1 MHTMGDLRLIYL
13 ADKEAM
19 LVIKAGNGITGE
31 NVATIVQAMLI
42 EAEYDDLEQKL
53 TLPSRACTPPT
64 TSSAT

>member
-1 MHTMGDLRLIYL
+1 
-13 ADKEAM
+13 M

-53 TLPSRACTPPT
+53 TLQQGMYSTYYLLGDLTHGFTFSRPSPRR
-64 TSSAT
+64 